1 MRFFIRFVVVLT
13 ALLAPAWLVAQE
25 PPASGNAK
33 AVGTVQSISGNSLT
47 LKSDAGAAVTVTL
60 QDSTRVLRSEPGQK
74 SLKEATP
81 IQFSDV
87 QAGDRMLTSGKA
99 SDDGKTIAATTIV
112 VMKQGDIASKQ
123 SKERED
129 WQRRSVGG
137 LVANVDATGNTVK
150 ISTLVMA
157 QKKEITVKVSPNTIV
172 RRYAPDSVKFDD
184 ATKSTL
190 AEIKPGDQLRARGD
204 RNPDGSEINADEIV
218 SGTFRNVSGTV
229 QSVDKTKNELTVMD
243 LATKKPVSITIAS
256 DSQMRKLPEMMAQRI
271 AARLK
276 GGPSDGQ
283 GSTPGANASQPQVGE
298 ASAAGQGA
306 RRGTGGGGMGSN
318 GGAMRGNGGDMLQL
332 VLSRAP
338 AVQLTDLQKG
348 DAVMLV
354 ATQGSPAAPPTAIT
368 LLAGVEPILSAGS
381 KGGDTSTILSPWN
394 LGGTGGGDASAAQ

>member
-1 MRFFIRFVVVLT
+1 MRSSVRIFAVVSI
-13 ALLAPAWLVAQE
+13 LLAAAWLMAQE
-25 PPASGNAK
+25 PPTTGNTK

-47 LKSDAGAAVTVTL
+47 LKSDAGAELTVTK

-74 SLKEATP
+74 SLKEAAP

-87 QAGDRMLTSGKA
+87 QPGDRMLTSGKA
-99 SDDGKTIAATTIV
+99 SDDGKTIAASTIV

-123 SKERED
+123 AKERED
-129 WQRRSVGG
+129 WQRHGVGG
-137 LVANVDATGNTVK
+137 LVTNVDIAGNTVK
-150 ISTLVMA
+150 ISTMVMA
-157 QKKEITVKVSPNTIV
+157 QKKEIAVTLSPTTVI

-190 AEIKPGDQLRARGD
+190 AEIKPGDQLRARGN
-204 RNPDGSEINADEIV
+204 RTPDGSEISADEIV

-229 QSVDKTKNELTVMD
+229 QSVDKAKNQLTVMD
-243 LATKKPVSITIAS
+243 LATKKPVSITIGS

-271 AARLK
+271 AQRLK
-276 GGPSDGQ
+276 GGIPEGQ
-283 GSTPGANASQPQVGE
+283 GGG
-298 ASAAGQGA
+298 ASAANAPQSAGAEGAGGQGM
-306 RRGTGGGGMGSN
+306 RRGAGSGGTGPN

-338 AVQLTDLQKG
+338 AVQLADLQKG

-354 ATQGSPAAPPTAIT
+354 ATQGSTSAPPTAIT

-394 LGGTGGGDASAAQ
+394 LGGNGGGDASAAQ